1 MKVVVIDDDP
11 TGSQTVNNCLL
22 LLKWDYSTLV
32 KGFKGESNL
41 FFILANTRSLSEND
55 AKLRIQDICNNLKE
69 VIAYESFK
77 KEEIIFVS
85 RGDSTLR
92 GHNFLEPNTI
102 NNCLGP
108 FDATFHIPAF
118 IEGKRL
124 TINGCHFVDQI
135 PVDQTIFAE
144 DKIFGYKT
152 SNIKNLLFQKSKSQ
166 INLDDIQNI
175 KLSDFEI
182 LKVEEKNI
190 IFRKLKNLKNNTH
203 VIVDI
208 ENYSQL
214 NKFSLVI
221 KELSKQKKFLFRT
234 AASFISSISEIKSNS
249 REHIVFSNFRRK
261 NNENKFLPGLVV
273 VGSFIELSTLQLKQL
288 LKKSHSEP
296 IELDVFEFFRI
307 ISSDNNQD
315 KLNLF
320 RNKLLLDIRSN
331 FKKGKTP
338 VLFTSRKFM
347 SLDCS
352 EQFDFYNSLA
362 LFIANLVA
370 DLKNEIGYLISKG
383 GITTNVILSNGLKA
397 DYVYLE
403 SQIITGI
410 SLVTYKLKND
420 KKLPIVTFPGNIGT
434 QDSLLKVWSILEN
447 KNNF

>member
-1 MKVVVIDDDP
+1 MCIRD
-11 TGSQTVNNCLL
+11 
-22 LLKWDYSTLV
+22 
-32 KGFKGESNL
+32 
-41 FFILANTRSLSEND
+41 
-55 AKLRIQDICNNLKE
+55 
-69 VIAYESFK
+69 
-77 KEEIIFVS
+77 
-85 RGDSTLR
+85 
-92 GHNFLEPNTI
+92 
-102 NNCLGP
+102 
-108 FDATFHIPAF
+108 
-118 IEGKRL
+118 
-124 TINGCHFVDQI
+124 
-135 PVDQTIFAE
+135 
-144 DKIFGYKT
+144 
-152 SNIKNLLFQKSKSQ
+152 
-166 INLDDIQNI
+166 
-175 KLSDFEI
+175 
-182 LKVEEKNI
+182 
-190 IFRKLKNLKNNTH
+190 
-203 VIVDI
+203 
-208 ENYSQL
+208 
-214 NKFSLVI
+214 
-221 KELSKQKKFLFRT
+221 
-234 AASFISSISEIKSNS
+234 
-249 REHIVFSNFRRK
+249 RK

-273 VGSFIELSTLQLKQL
+273 VGSFIELSTLQLRHL